1 MIVNI
6 FCYNEEI
13 AKQNKNK
20 ISFTVFGVL
29 CLIFL
34 IGLYFFGDK
43 ENHSLIIIFFGVIL
57 IMIFLMCLRY
67 IKSLKNKMTAWVVLE
82 NGRIYRLIAKNNGYE
97 LINRNIVQEDLATNH
112 LRRQSQI
119 NDNVNVAGM
128 ASDIRVM
135 QIAAKYMSDLEIVQQ
150 IAEDIPNV
158 PGVEVFEILKVY
170 SIQKKKRFT
179 KVHFDCLRAS
189 DNKLFYNLTLKIENV
204 YTNYNDLI
212 KYISTHQVVNGKK

>member
-29 CLIFL
+29 CLTFL

-43 ENHSLIIIFFGVIL
+43 ENHALIIIFFGVIL
-57 IMIFLMCLRY
+57 IMIFLMYLRY
-67 IKSLKNKMTAWVVLE
+67 IKNLKNKMTAWVVLE

-135 QIAAKYMSDLEIVQQ
+135 QIAAKYMSDPEIVKE